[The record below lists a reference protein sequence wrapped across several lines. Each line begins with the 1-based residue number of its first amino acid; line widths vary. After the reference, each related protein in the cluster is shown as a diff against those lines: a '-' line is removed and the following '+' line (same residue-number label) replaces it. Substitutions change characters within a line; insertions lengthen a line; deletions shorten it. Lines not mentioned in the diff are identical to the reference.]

1 MRRSPKPGSV
11 VEPVHRGWRSNRDTE
26 AYQRRAVLADPTM
39 AAELTWLDG
48 LALGFLVALACRS
61 SPNERNGR
69 GVEGL

>member
-1 MRRSPKPGSV
+1 M

-26 AYQRRAVLADPTM
+26 AYQRRAVLAEPTL

-61 SPNERNGR
+61 SPNGRNGR
-69 GVEGL
+69 GVGEL

>member
-1 MRRSPKPGSV
+1 MTPRRTS
-11 VEPVHRGWRSNRDTE
+11 
-26 AYQRRAVLADPTM
+26 AAQVLADPTM

-61 SPNERNGR
+61 SPNGRNGR